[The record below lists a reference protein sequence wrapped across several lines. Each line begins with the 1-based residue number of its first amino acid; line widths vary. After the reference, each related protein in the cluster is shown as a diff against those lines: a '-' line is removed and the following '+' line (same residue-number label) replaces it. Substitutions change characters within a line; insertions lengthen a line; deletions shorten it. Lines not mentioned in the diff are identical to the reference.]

1 MIGHTTEPNTK
12 RSDNVQA
19 LSRALG
25 ILKYLAETEDGAK
38 LTEIA
43 RAVQL
48 APSTTHRLLTT
59 LQRDRFVMFDVEN
72 AHWYVGVQ
80 SFVVGN
86 AFRHGRED
94 LVRLARPFLRR
105 LVEQTG
111 ETANLA
117 IEDDGMVVYLAQM
130 ESRQTVRAIAKTGGR
145 AYMHSSAL
153 GKVLLAGRDSTDIER
168 VFEARGLPQF
178 TDYSIHSLQSL
189 LPALSLVRRQGF
201 GVDDQEYALG
211 LRCVGAAIYNHEG
224 QAVAAVSISGPTV
237 RVTQERVA
245 ELGATLRRVAQTMSA
260 ELGGKVP
267 DL

>member
-1 MIGHTTEPNTK
+1 MSGTENEAEMP

-19 LSRALG
+19 LSRALS
-25 ILKYLAETEDGAK
+25 ILKCLAETEDGAK

-43 RAVQL
+43 RAVHL
-48 APSTTHRLLTT
+48 PPSTTHRLLTT

-130 ESRQTVRAIAKTGGR
+130 ESRQTMRAIAKTGGR

-153 GKVLLAGRDSTDIER
+153 GKVLLAGRAREDIEPLL
-168 VFEARGLPQF
+168 AMRGLPQF
-178 TDYSIHSLQSL
+178 TEYSICTMSDLWTALLQ
-189 LPALSLVRRQGF
+189 VRSQGF

-211 LRCVGAAIYNHEG
+211 LRCVGAPIYNHEG
-224 QAVAAVSISGPTV
+224 QTVAAVSVSGPTV
-237 RVTQERVA
+237 RVVQERIA
-245 ELGATLRRVAQTMSA
+245 ELGAVLRRAAQAMSA
-260 ELGGKVP
+260 ELGGKMP
-267 DL
+267 ER